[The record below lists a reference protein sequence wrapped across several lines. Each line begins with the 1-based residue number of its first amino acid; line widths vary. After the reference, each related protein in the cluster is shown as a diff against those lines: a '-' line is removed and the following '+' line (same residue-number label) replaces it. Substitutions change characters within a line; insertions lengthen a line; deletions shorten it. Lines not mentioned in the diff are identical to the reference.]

1 MELLRPWKPTPQQV
15 GTMVITLGTCA
26 ITALAIDRVAC
37 DFSELRQVNA
47 IVQRLDT
54 ALTGKDLTPVSHA
67 LRKAE
72 ALREQLRSPAAEQA
86 LKARLVEEGRELA
99 FELQSGELVDLAR
112 QFIEDREYAR
122 ARSLG
127 QTVRG
132 LVDYLSSTLDS
143 PEVAQLQQDSNLQ
156 AFDDIEGWIALR
168 RFRASADNFT
178 SKREA
183 ERIRRDYP
191 NIYAEFSEVFHERA
205 LLKYNNGLRLLNS
218 GDLRGAAQS
227 FEVAVTLH
235 PSQTEYLERLE
246 EVSTLLGA
254 P

>member
-1 MELLRPWKPTPQQV
+1 MELLRRWEPAPQAA
-15 GTMVITLGTCA
+15 GTLLLTLGACA
-26 ITALAIDRVAC
+26 ITALAIERVAS
-37 DFSELRQVNA
+37 DFAELRRVNT
-47 IVQRLDT
+47 IVQRLDI
-54 ALTGKDLTPVSHA
+54 ALTGEDLTPVGNA
-67 LRKAE
+67 LREAE
-72 ALREQLRSPAAEQA
+72 ALREKLQSPAAEQA
-86 LKARLVEEGRELA
+86 LDARLAEQGRELA
-99 FELQSGELVDLAR
+99 FKLQSGVLVDLAR
-112 QFIEDREYAR
+112 QFIENREYAR

-132 LVDYLSSTLDS
+132 LVDYLSSTLS
-143 PEVAQLQQDSNLQ
+143 STEVERLQEDSNLQ
-156 AFDDIEGWIALR
+156 SFDDIEGWIALR

-191 NIYAEFSEVFHERA
+191 NIHSEYIEVFHERA

-235 PSQTEYLERLE
+235 PSQREYRDRLE
-246 EVSTLLGA
+246 EVTRLLGA

>member
-1 MELLRPWKPTPQQV
+1 M
-15 GTMVITLGTCA
+15 
-26 ITALAIDRVAC
+26 
-37 DFSELRQVNA
+37 
-47 IVQRLDT
+47 
-54 ALTGKDLTPVSHA
+54 
-67 LRKAE
+67 
-72 ALREQLRSPAAEQA
+72 
-86 LKARLVEEGRELA
+86 
-99 FELQSGELVDLAR
+99 DLAR

-132 LVDYLSSTLDS
+132 LVDYLSSTLTS
-143 PEVAQLQQDSNLQ
+143 PEVAQLKQDGNLQ

-168 RFRASADNFT
+168 RFRASVDNFT

-183 ERIRRDYP
+183 ERIRREYP

-235 PSQTEYLERLE
+235 PSQTEYRERLE
-246 EVSTLLGA
+246 AVNTLLGA

>member
-1 MELLRPWKPTPQQV
+1 MELLHRWKPTPQAA
-15 GTMVITLGTCA
+15 GTLLLTLGACA
-26 ITALAIDRVAC
+26 ITALAIDRVAS
-37 DFSELRQVNA
+37 DFAELRRVNA

-54 ALTGKDLTPVSHA
+54 ALTGEELTPVGNA
-67 LRKAE
+67 LREAE
-72 ALREQLRSPAAEQA
+72 ALREKLRSPTAEKALDARLAEQ
-86 LKARLVEEGRELA
+86 GRELA
-99 FELQSGELVDLAR
+99 FKLQSGVLVDLAR
-112 QFIEDREYAR
+112 QFIENREYAR

-132 LVDYLSSTLDS
+132 LVDYLSSTLS
-143 PEVAQLQQDSNLQ
+143 STEVERLQEDSNLQ
-156 AFDDIEGWIALR
+156 SFDDIEGWIALR

-191 NIYAEFSEVFHERA
+191 NIYSEYIEVFHDRA

-235 PSQTEYLERLE
+235 PSQREYRDRLE
-246 EVSTLLGA
+246 DVRRLLGA